1 MPDEKV
7 TTLEA
12 LTKRGQTTVRELG
25 EPEADPVPSAIEE
38 MDEDTIRAFLQNRGW
53 DMRKSRS
60 AYGLMSKANDVANKR
75 RMSVY
80 LTEQLRRDIQLAG
93 TILDMKLSAIAEEA
107 FQEWLDKRGLSQP
120 GS

>member
-12 LTKRGQTTVRELG
+12 LTKRGQPAVRELG
-25 EPEADPVPSAIEE
+25 EPEADPVPNAIEE
-38 MDEDTIRAFLQNRGW
+38 MDDDTIRAFLENRGW
-53 DMRKSRS
+53 EMRRSRS
-60 AYGLMSKANDVANKR
+60 AYGLMSKADDVANKR
-75 RMSVY
+75 RLTVY
-80 LTEQLRRDIQLAG
+80 LTVQLRRDVQLAG

-107 FQEWLDKRGLSQP
+107 FQEWLDRRGLSQP